1 MQMQNHCLLMETMPF
16 KKILTIN
23 VDGNSYIDISGISY
37 APLKENLN
45 NYNSINDYLNKNYNL
60 NKYYTDSY
68 VNGLVNFVFQKSNDK
83 IYMRYGNPESVVSVD
98 NSQIVSKKYDENKA
112 YITIKENKSYLNA
125 VLIYDGNRW
134 LIDSFNNW
142 GIN

>member
-1 MQMQNHCLLMETMPF
+1 MDLLISIQPL
-16 KKILTIN
+16 ILILHLKHFFSN
-23 VDGNSYIDISGISY
+23 YIKGLY
-37 APLKENLN
+37 R
-45 NYNSINDYLNKNYNL
+45 NYNL

-112 YITIKENKSYLNA
+112 YITIKENKSYLNV

-142 GIN
+142 GIK